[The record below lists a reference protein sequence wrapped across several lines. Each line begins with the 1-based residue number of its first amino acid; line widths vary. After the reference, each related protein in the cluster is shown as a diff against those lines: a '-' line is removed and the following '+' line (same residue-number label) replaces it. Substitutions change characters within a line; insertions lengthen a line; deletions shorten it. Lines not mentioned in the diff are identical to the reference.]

1 MQRTHNPSRSRTHAI
16 ERKRRRYGARMPEG
30 DSIYKAALRL
40 QPALAGQP
48 LVAMYAPRLIGE
60 RPKSGEIITAVEAV
74 GKHLLIRFSG
84 GVTLESHMRMT
95 GSWRVVDLTGPAPR
109 STAVRVVL
117 DTPTTRAVCFNA
129 PIVRTWRRPDSL
141 QHLGPDLC
149 RLDVDLHA
157 VLERLCAVDE
167 SDQIGDVLLDQRL
180 ACGIGNV
187 YKSEVLHACRQ
198 DPFAALHD
206 LDEARRRELFETAV
220 RLLQA
225 NLGPGRRQTVPGGYA
240 VYLKLNRPCPRC
252 RTRIT
257 MKRQGEHAR
266 STYYC
271 PSCQKSR

>member
-1 MQRTHNPSRSRTHAI
+1 
-16 ERKRRRYGARMPEG
+16 MPEG

-40 QPALAGQP
+40 RPVLVDQT
-48 LVAMYAPRLIGE
+48 LVALHAPRLTGE
-60 RPKSGEIITAVEAV
+60 RPRNGETITAVEAV

-84 GVTLESHMRMT
+84 GVTLETHMRMT
-95 GSWRVVDLTGPAPR
+95 GSWRVVDIQGPAPR
-109 STAVRVVL
+109 SPAVRVVL
-117 DTPTTRAVCFNA
+117 DTETARAVCVNA
-129 PIVRTWRRPDSL
+129 PVVRTWRRPDSL

-149 RLDVDLHA
+149 HSDVEIDA
-157 VLERLCAVDE
+157 VLLRLRGAD
-167 SDQIGDVLLDQRL
+167 SSQQIGDVLLDQRV

-198 DPFAALHD
+198 DPFVALGL

-240 VYLKLNRPCPRC
+240 VYRKLNRPCPRC
-252 RTRIT
+252 RTRIA
-257 MKRQGEHAR
+257 MKRQGEYAR

-271 PSCQKSR
+271 PSCQKPSQAVGGAAQSDV